1 MSAPQPKTDHELYVE
16 KALLLR
22 TQELQ
27 QSLELLR
34 AIVREFQSINSTIV
48 NRV

>member
-1 MSAPQPKTDHELYVE
+1 MSAPQPKTDHDLYVE
-16 KALLLR
+16 KALLLQ

-27 QSLELLR
+27 QIQDLLR
-34 AIVREFQSINSTIV
+34 TVIRELQSINMAVV

>member
-16 KALLLR
+16 KALLLQ

-27 QSLELLR
+27 QSLEMLR
-34 AIVREFQSINSTIV
+34 AILRELVSINSAIV
-48 NRV
+48 NRA

>member
-16 KALLLR
+16 KALLLQ

-27 QSLELLR
+27 QIQELLR
-34 AIVREFQSINSTIV
+34 TVIRELQSINMAVV